1 MTDSSKVAL
10 LGLDRAELTSLV
22 ESLGEPAYRGQQL
35 RDAIYR
41 QRVEAVEE
49 ISTLSQSLRGKLT
62 EKGVSVGLPRI
73 AQRFVSQDGTVRYL
87 VALADGQSVE
97 TVWMP
102 EGDGGEAGDGS
113 EAGEL
118 AERFAESDS
127 SGTSGARAPIEK
139 QEPIEALKR
148 CATQKLTDQT
158 PDRKQEQ
165 EPGWR
170 QEQKPERGREEKQK
184 SGCGQEQIRDRGQ
197 QDSDRGQQHDSDQR
211 QGQRYGSDQR
221 QSQRRVQGQ
230 NQGRSTICISSQVG
244 CAVDCQFCLT
254 ALLGVKRNLSSGEIV
269 GQVCAVLKDQQVS
282 PPEDRINLVFMGMG
296 EPFLNYENFV
306 KAARLL
312 VEEVGIAERRMT
324 VSTAGIVP
332 RIHDFGAEKI
342 RPKLAISLNA
352 SNDALRT
359 RLMPLNKKWNLEMLM
374 AAAKEYPLRTR
385 EWITFEYVL
394 LGGVNDGPENAREVV
409 ELLRGMRC
417 KVNLIALNPGP
428 GIEFATPDRERVVEF
443 QKILRESGVPAYV
456 RRPRGRDIY
465 AACGQLKRTVEIAT
479 APAQ

>member
-1 MTDSSKVAL
+1 MVESLAEFSPISL
-10 LGLDRAELTSLV
+10 LGLDRSEIDSVVDLF
-22 ESLGEPAYRGQQL
+22 GEPPYRTKQIME
-35 RDAIYR
+35 AVYR
-41 QRVEAVEE
+41 QRVESVEQ
-49 ISTLSQSLRGKLT
+49 ISTLSQQLRGKLT
-62 EKGVSVGLPRI
+62 ENGVSIGLPRI
-73 AQRFVSQDGTVRYL
+73 EKRFVSQDGTVRYL
-87 VALADGQSVE
+87 IGFADGQSVE

-118 AERFAESDS
+118 AERFAQ
-127 SGTSGARAPIEK
+127 SGSLNDATGTFENNDPSAGLKTRA
-139 QEPIEALKR
+139 A
-148 CATQKLTDQT
+148 ATQ
-158 PDRKQEQ
+158 
-165 EPGWR
+165 R
-170 QEQKPERGREEKQK
+170 QK
-184 SGCGQEQIRDRGQ
+184 
-197 QDSDRGQQHDSDQR
+197 
-211 QGQRYGSDQR
+211 
-221 QSQRRVQGQ
+221 QGQ

-254 ALLGVKRNLSSGEIV
+254 ALLGVKRNLTAGEIV
-269 GQVCAVLKDQQVS
+269 GQVCAVLKDQKVS
-282 PPEDRINLVFMGMG
+282 PPEDRNLVFMGMG

-312 VEEVGIAERRMT
+312 VDEVGIAERRMT

-332 RIHDFGAEKI
+332 RIHDFGKETI

-352 SNDALRT
+352 SNNELRT
-359 RLMPLNKKWNLEMLM
+359 RLMPLNKKWNLEILM
-374 AAAKEYPLRTR
+374 AAAKAYPLRNR

-394 LGGVNDGPENAREVV
+394 LGGVNDGPENAKEVV

-428 GIEFATPDRERVVEF
+428 GIEFTTPDGERVTQF
-443 QKILRESGVPAYV
+443 QTILRESGVPAFI

-479 APAQ
+479 MPTP